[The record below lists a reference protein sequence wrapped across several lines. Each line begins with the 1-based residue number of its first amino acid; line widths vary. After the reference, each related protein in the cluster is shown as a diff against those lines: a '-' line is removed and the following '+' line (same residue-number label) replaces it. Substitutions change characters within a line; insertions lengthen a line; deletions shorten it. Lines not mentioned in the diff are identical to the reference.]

1 MKKEKIIK
9 ENQKFTE
16 IINQNNSIKNKY
28 YSIYYEKSEVN
39 KYGITIPKKIA
50 KANVR
55 NRIKRRIKDII
66 IKNEKDIQKNFNYV
80 IIVKKAILELNYKNM
95 EIELINLIK
104 KERK

>member
-16 IINQNNSIKNKY
+16 IINQNNSIKSKY
-28 YSIYYEKSEVN
+28 YSIYYEKSETN

-55 NRIKRRIKDII
+55 NKIKRRIKNII
-66 IKNEKDIQKNFNYV
+66 IKNEKFIQKNFNYV
-80 IIVKKAILELNYKNM
+80 IIVKKAILELNYRNM
-95 EIELINLIK
+95 EEELINLMK

>member
-1 MKKEKIIK
+1 MKKEKILK

-16 IINQNNSIKNKY
+16 IINKNNSIKNKY
-28 YSIYYEKSEVN
+28 YSIYYEKSEKN

-55 NRIKRRIKDII
+55 NRIKRRIKNII
-66 IKNEKDIQKNFNYV
+66 IKNEKVIQKNFNYV
-80 IIVKKAILELNYKNM
+80 IIVKKAILELKYRNM
-95 EIELINLIK
+95 EEELINLMK

>member
-9 ENQKFTE
+9 ENKKFTE

-28 YSIYYEKSEVN
+28 FSIYFEKSDTN
-39 KYGITIPKKIA
+39 KYGITVTKKIA

-55 NRIKRRIKDII
+55 NRIKRRIKNII
-66 IKNEKDIQKNFNYV
+66 IKNEKFIQKNFNYV
-80 IIVKKAILELNYKNM
+80 IIVKKAILELNYQNM
-95 EIELINLIK
+95 EKELIDLMK